1 MMMFN
6 VVLVLGWAMLS
17 GAKASQF
24 TIPTC
29 SCTDFVNDAGFGN
42 CNGHSKFSKV
52 SFRAC
57 FVKLPSNCPDLV
69 DSDSNPGKKI
79 SAQACK
85 DRKRRLSTLIDSTIV
100 KNIKQIIERS
110 MIKTA
115 NFISYN
121 FVSIEYRQPIKVDKP
136 TPEIPDLM
144 QGDDPRVYDL
154 QDNILG
160 NV

>member
-1 MMMFN
+1 
-6 VVLVLGWAMLS
+6 
-17 GAKASQF
+17 
-24 TIPTC
+24 
-29 SCTDFVNDAGFGN
+29 
-42 CNGHSKFSKV
+42 
-52 SFRAC
+52 
-57 FVKLPSNCPDLV
+57 
-69 DSDSNPGKKI
+69 
-79 SAQACK
+79 
-85 DRKRRLSTLIDSTIV
+85 
-100 KNIKQIIERS
+100 

-136 TPEIPDLM
+136 TPEIPGLM